1 MSALQETHKGLF
13 KIKVNGEGGLADSDV
28 EGDLLLVRDQCHQ
41 IQRQIGVD
49 YKQDYGIILLHHP
62 LDIVD
67 MVVDNFTDEL
77 SCLRVILPLTGTE
90 HVVGLLIVII
100 GRSPATYLKT
110 GIEVHQLKDI
120 VVVFIITINMF
131 VSGITSCCL
140 DEIAGQSK
148 RVIFIIHLIHIKD

>member
-13 KIKVNGEGGLADSDV
+13 KIKVNGEGGLADGDV
-28 EGDLLLVRDQCHQ
+28 EGDLLLVGDQCHQ
-41 IQRQIGVD
+41 IQSQIGID
-49 YKQDYGIILLHHP
+49 DEQDYRVILLHHP

-67 MVVDNFTDEL
+67 MVVDDFTDEL
-77 SCLRVILPLTGTE
+77 SCLRVILPLAGTE

-100 GRSPATYLKT
+100 GRSPAAYLKT
-110 GIEVHQLKDI
+110 GIEVHQFKH
-120 VVVFIITINMF
+120 VVIVFIITINMF
-131 VSGITSCCL
+131 VSGITSCRL

>member
-13 KIKVNGEGGLADSDV
+13 KIKVNGEGGLADGDV
-28 EGDLLLVRDQCHQ
+28 KGDLLLVRDQCHQ
-41 IQRQIGVD
+41 VQCQIGVD
-49 YKQDYGIILLHHP
+49 DKQDYGIILLHHP

-67 MVVDNFTDEL
+67 MVVDDFTDQL
-77 SCLRVILPLTGTE
+77 SCLRVILPLAGTE

-100 GRSPATYLKT
+100 GWSPAAYLKT

-120 VVVFIITINMF
+120 VIVFIIAINMF
-131 VSGITSCCL
+131 VFGVTPCRL

-148 RVIFIIHLIHIKD
+148 RVIFVSHTF

>member
-13 KIKVNGEGGLADSDV
+13 KIKVNGKGGLAYGNV
-28 EGDLLLVRDQCHQ
+28 EGDLLLVGDQRHQ
-41 IQRQIGVD
+41 IQCQIGID
-49 YKQDYGIILLHHP
+49 DEQDYRVILLHHP

-67 MVVDNFTDEL
+67 MVVDDFTDQL
-77 SCLRVILPLTGTE
+77 SCLRVILPLAGTK

-100 GRSPATYLKT
+100 GRSPAAYLKT

-120 VVVFIITINMF
+120 VVIFIIAINMF
-131 VSGITSCCL
+131 VSGVTSCRL

-148 RVIFIIHLIHIKD
+148 RVIFVSHTF